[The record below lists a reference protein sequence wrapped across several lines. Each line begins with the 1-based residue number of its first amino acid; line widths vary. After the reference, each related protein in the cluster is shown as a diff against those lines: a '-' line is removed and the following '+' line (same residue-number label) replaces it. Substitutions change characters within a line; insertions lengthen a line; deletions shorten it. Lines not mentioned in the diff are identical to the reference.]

1 MSDTKNNILKESL
14 KLFAQSGYKAISIS
28 NIAEKLGL
36 TKGALYKHYKN
47 KQDIFDSII
56 RRMEENDAENA
67 ERYAL
72 PKEEKIVSEEEYNN
86 AKLDDLINYSRY
98 QFRYWVEDEF
108 ASDFRK
114 MLMLEQYKNE
124 KMMNLFQ
131 QYLVSGPIGYVT
143 DLFESLGIE
152 NPRNSALEFYS
163 PMYTLYSVY
172 DSEWNKERIF
182 DLLDKHFEM
191 FVKKWRKIK

>member
-14 KLFAQSGYKAISIS
+14 KLFAQSGYEAVSVS

-36 TKGALYKHYKN
+36 TKGALYKHYK
-47 KQDIFDSII
+47 KQTGIFDSII

-114 MLMLEQYKNE
+114 MLMLEQYKNRKNDE
-124 KMMNLFQ
+124 PF
-131 QYLVSGPIGYVT
+131 
-143 DLFESLGIE
+143 
-152 NPRNSALEFYS
+152 SAISCKWAYRLCNGFIREF
-163 PMYTLYSVY
+163 
-172 DSEWNKERIF
+172 R
-182 DLLDKHFEM
+182 H
-191 FVKKWRKIK
+191 

>member
-14 KLFAQSGYKAISIS
+14 KLFAQSGYEAVSVS

-86 AKLDDLINYSRY
+86 AELDDLINYSRY

-131 QYLVSGPIGYVT
+131 QYLVSGPIDYVT
-143 DLFESLGIE
+143 DLFESLGVD

-163 PMYTLYSVY
+163 SMYTLYSVY
-172 DSEWNKERIF
+172 DGAENKKEIF

-191 FVKKWRKIK
+191 FVKKMEGN